1 MIQCS
6 KGTDSGLY
14 WEKEF
19 IMPLLKKMEKE
30 SYTYAD
36 VLEWEESLRAEII
49 DGKVYMMSP
58 PVTFHQ
64 RISRALFL
72 KIGNFLEGKSCE
84 VFAAPF
90 GVRLFP
96 QEDNSDNTLV
106 EPDIVVVCDSSK
118 LDDKGCNGAPDMVIE
133 ILSPSTASNDCVA
146 KFNNYLKAGVR
157 EYWILDPETRTIQV
171 HLLDQEKYTT
181 TVYEAD
187 EKKTAAIPVSVL
199 PGCKIDLKTIFVN

>member
-1 MIQCS
+1 M
-6 KGTDSGLY
+6 GEGV
-14 WEKEF
+14 
-19 IMPLLKKMEKE
+19 IMPLLKEMEKE

-36 VLEWEESLRAEII
+36 VLEWDESLRAEII
-49 DGKVYMMSP
+49 DGKVFMMSP
-58 PVTFHQ
+58 PSTYHQSISGRLFYQFFH
-64 RISRALFL
+64 FL
-72 KIGNFLEGKSCE
+72 RDKTCQ

-96 QEDNSDNTLV
+96 KEDNGDNTLV

-157 EYWILDPETRTIQV
+157 EYWILDPETRTVQV
-171 HLLDQEKYTT
+171 HILDQGRYTT
-181 TVYEAD
+181 TVYEAN
-187 EKKTAAIPVSVL
+187 EQKTVSIPVSVL
-199 PGCKIDLKTIFVN
+199 PGCKIDLETIFVN